1 MLTLEKLSK
10 SVVSLAHQ
18 SELILTIVYTK
29 LENVSCFTSWV

>member
-10 SVVSLAHQ
+10 CVVSLVHQ

-29 LENVSCFTSWV
+29 LENVGCFISWV